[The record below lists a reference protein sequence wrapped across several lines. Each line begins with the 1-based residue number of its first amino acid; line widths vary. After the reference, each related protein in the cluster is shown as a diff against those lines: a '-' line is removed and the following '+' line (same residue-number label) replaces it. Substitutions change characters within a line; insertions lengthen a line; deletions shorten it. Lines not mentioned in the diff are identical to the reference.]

1 MREAPVEDHL
11 RDTVKA
17 VGGIAIKLNPLG
29 YVGIPD
35 RLVIGPGRLL
45 AFIELKRPR
54 GGRLSKKQARWHD
67 RLREWGFE
75 VETLNTKEA
84 INEWIKRA
92 ATAG

>member
-17 VGGIAIKLNPLG
+17 LGGIAIKLNPLG

-35 RLVIGPGRLL
+35 RLVIGPNRLL
-45 AFIELKRPR
+45 SFIELKRPR
-54 GGRLSKKQARWHD
+54 GGVVSKKQARWHK
-67 RLREWGFE
+67 RLREWGFDVE
-75 VETLNTKEA
+75 VLNTKEA
-84 INEWIKRA
+84 IDEWIKRA

>member
-11 RDTVKA
+11 RDRLKEI
-17 VGGIAIKLNPLG
+17 GGIAIKLNPLG

-35 RLVIGPGRLL
+35 RLVLGPNRLL

-54 GGRLSKKQARWHD
+54 GGRVSKKQARWHQ

-75 VETLNTKEA
+75 VGVLNTKEA
-84 INEWIKRA
+84 IDEWIERVV
-92 ATAG
+92 TGG